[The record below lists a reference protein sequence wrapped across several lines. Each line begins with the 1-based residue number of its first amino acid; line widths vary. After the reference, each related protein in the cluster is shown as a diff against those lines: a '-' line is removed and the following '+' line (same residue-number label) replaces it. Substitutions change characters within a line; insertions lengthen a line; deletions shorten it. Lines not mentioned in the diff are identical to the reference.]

1 MTTAWIIATALLG
14 AIAVL
19 FVALIIHDRNWWQD
33 EKRKFY
39 ADKYDREENKWY
51 KSTHP

>member
-14 AIAVL
+14 AITVL

-39 ADKYDREENKWY
+39 ADKYDREESDWHQKIR
-51 KSTHP
+51 P